1 MREASFSEQSSS
13 IIASL
18 QSRIQELEIELD
30 SVKSSRNYYKDQ
42 CESLLLS
49 LSNTVQKQTPTYRT
63 QDEVEEMIEAI
74 REQQAEKRRKL
85 KEQLAEDRKSMEQTL
100 SEMKQQIESRDK
112 LLQEQEEARTSLIE
126 KLMEYKRMLKD
137 SQEKQQRTELTLSQL
152 QSTNESLTHGN
163 RELDMSRESKQIE
176 ELQITHANE
185 IKVLKKHI
193 TKLTKKLKH
202 ATNSLL
208 LYQSAQDESKAD
220 VTDLNSQIQMY
231 QKREMELNQALDA
244 EKKKQEDAA
253 GLLKL
258 ACEEAK
264 QFQEDANRNAQL
276 VNEML
281 EEIKRK
287 NIEIAKMNSAICDHM
302 SELSKAKDAM
312 EERRREN
319 VELGLQL
326 EDMKQQLQ
334 NEQDSKRE
342 DLENAEQ
349 QIRQLTITNEQLQ
362 NEIDELQNEAGS
374 SQHMI
379 QKLQNQVEQE
389 VRLRKSAELARD
401 NALTNLKNAYT
412 LMNSSEAAR
421 HETSLELEKLQSE
434 LDERAMERETSA
446 KQIKSQQLTI
456 EQLKKELEDKKRQT
470 GEFAESVEKERNNWI
485 AMKKTVMAE
494 ATEKIRQSE
503 TQKEKIE
510 QELSLLQSQYQ
521 SLVSENE
528 TRKETLEHQA
538 ETLATVQEEARH
550 LSQINRKLR
559 QKLRQ
564 CGVSAGDDGEIDECQ
579 SCKLL
584 EDQIQALQA
593 KVSSADAQLSSQK
606 KVNAVANQNI
616 DALFTKLKQVADDTH
631 NSDLS
636 EQALR
641 AAREFDANTPLDQ
654 KIVPL
659 TKLCMCVIDTLV
671 MKGVSTSGATADTRL
686 LRSTI
691 SHMGRRI
698 EDLQAR
704 NKQQNDEIHELRNN
718 VEAAF
723 KSKDQ
728 FESQMESM
736 SRSLFRSS
744 IQSNKSTTRH
754 VQSEVLAGRTESN
767 SVLDLTDS
775 DDELSVSGGKRSF
788 AADDTRQAKVNAL
801 TDSLALLDL
810 LCQ

>member
-13 IIASL
+13 IVASL

-30 SVKSSRNYYKDQ
+30 SIKSSRNYYKDQ

-85 KEQLAEDRKSMEQTL
+85 KEKLAEDRKSMEQSL
-100 SEMKQQIESRDK
+100 SQMKQQIESRDK

-163 RELDMSRESKQIE
+163 RELDMSKESRQIE

-220 VTDLNSQIQMY
+220 VTDLNSQIQIY

-264 QFQEDANRNAQL
+264 HFQEDADRNAQL

-287 NIEIAKMNSAICDHM
+287 NIELAKMNSAISDHM
-302 SELSKAKDAM
+302 SELSKAKDVM

-342 DLENAEQ
+342 DLETAEQ
-349 QIRQLTITNEQLQ
+349 QIRQLTLTNEQLQ
-362 NEIDELQNEAGS
+362 NEIDELQNEAGA
-374 SQHMI
+374 SQQMI

-434 LDERAMERETSA
+434 LDERAVERETSA

-494 ATEKIRQSE
+494 AAEKVRQTENE
-503 TQKEKIE
+503 KEKIE
-510 QELSLLQSQYQ
+510 QELSLLQSQYH
-521 SLVSENE
+521 SLVAENE

-584 EDQIQALQA
+584 EEQIQALQA
-593 KVSSADAQLSSQK
+593 KISSADAKLSSQQK
-606 KVNAVANQNI
+606 INIVANQNI

-636 EQALR
+636 EQASR
-641 AAREFDANTPLDQ
+641 AARAFDSNGSLDQ

-659 TKLCMCVIDTLV
+659 TKLCMSVIDTLV
-671 MKGVSTSGATADTRL
+671 MKGVSISGAAADTRL

-744 IQSNKSTTRH
+744 IQSNKRTSQH

-775 DDELSVSGGKRSF
+775 DDELSVSGGKRSYV
-788 AADDTRQAKVNAL
+788 ADDTRQAKVNAL